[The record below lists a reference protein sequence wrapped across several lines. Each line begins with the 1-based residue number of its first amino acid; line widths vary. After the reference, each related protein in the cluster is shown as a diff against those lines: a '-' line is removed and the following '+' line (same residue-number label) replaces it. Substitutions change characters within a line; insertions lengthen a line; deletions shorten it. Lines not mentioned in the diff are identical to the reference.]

1 MCGICGVI
9 KQENK
14 PVDREFL
21 KKITGAIVHRG
32 PDEDGYFLFNNV
44 GMGIRRLSIIDVLGG
59 HQPIHNEENSIVVI
73 CNGEIYNYIEL
84 KDRLVKQGHIFKTN
98 SDVEVIVHLYEDKGE
113 DFVDELRGMFA
124 VAIYDLNKKKLVLAR
139 DRLGIKPLFY
149 YFKNGLFLFGSEI
162 KAIKQYPGMQNHVSL
177 TAVSDY
183 LTYLYVPGPDTIFED
198 IYKLPPACLLI
209 FEKDKINIKQYWEL
223 DYRKN
228 KRQDEAYYV
237 ENLRSLLTETIRM
250 HLMSEVPLGAF
261 LSGGMDSSAIVALM
275 SEVSGQAIKT
285 FSVGFNAKGFDELEY
300 ARLVAKEF
308 GTEHHEINLD
318 PDIIKLL
325 PALVAHFDEPFA
337 DSSLI
342 PTYLISE
349 FARKKVTVCLSGDG
363 GDELFA
369 GYSWTRR
376 QKFINDYKNLPRIA
390 REIIKRI
397 LLSQDYQPDR
407 RNTLLDKIARF
418 VYDSE
423 LSLEDSFLRRRTCFS
438 QKMKSSLFTENILGS
453 LGSYQSASRILGL
466 FSKNF
471 IDNDIEKLLFV
482 DTKTYLPDDC
492 LCKVDMM
499 SMKNSLE
506 VRVPFLDHKVVEFV
520 SSIPLEFK
528 LKGRISKYVLKKTLK
543 GVLPQ
548 QILKQRKLGFTIPL
562 NSWFRSQL
570 KNNAKEILLAN
581 DSNSRSFFSMP
592 FVEWMLKEHFE
603 NRQDFGAQIFAL
615 LVFKLWLRKQE
626 I

>member
-337 DSSLI
+337 
-342 PTYLISE
+342 
-349 FARKKVTVCLSGDG
+349 
-363 GDELFA
+363 
-369 GYSWTRR
+369 
-376 QKFINDYKNLPRIA
+376 
-390 REIIKRI
+390 IIKR
-397 LLSQDYQPDR
+397 
-407 RNTLLDKIARF
+407 
-418 VYDSE
+418 
-423 LSLEDSFLRRRTCFS
+423 
-438 QKMKSSLFTENILGS
+438 
-453 LGSYQSASRILGL
+453 
-466 FSKNF
+466 
-471 IDNDIEKLLFV
+471 
-482 DTKTYLPDDC
+482 
-492 LCKVDMM
+492 
-499 SMKNSLE
+499 NS
-506 VRVPFLDHKVVEFV
+506 
-520 SSIPLEFK
+520 
-528 LKGRISKYVLKKTLK
+528 T
-543 GVLPQ
+543 
-548 QILKQRKLGFTIPL
+548 
-562 NSWFRSQL
+562 
-570 KNNAKEILLAN
+570 A
-581 DSNSRSFFSMP
+581 
-592 FVEWMLKEHFE
+592 
-603 NRQDFGAQIFAL
+603 
-615 LVFKLWLRKQE
+615 
-626 I
+626 

>member
-1 MCGICGVI
+1 M
-9 KQENK
+9 
-14 PVDREFL
+14 
-21 KKITGAIVHRG
+21 
-32 PDEDGYFLFNNV
+32 
-44 GMGIRRLSIIDVLGG
+44 
-59 HQPIHNEENSIVVI
+59 
-73 CNGEIYNYIEL
+73 
-84 KDRLVKQGHIFKTN
+84 
-98 SDVEVIVHLYEDKGE
+98 
-113 DFVDELRGMFA
+113 
-124 VAIYDLNKKKLVLAR
+124 
-139 DRLGIKPLFY
+139 
-149 YFKNGLFLFGSEI
+149 
-162 KAIKQYPGMQNHVSL
+162 
-177 TAVSDY
+177 
-183 LTYLYVPGPDTIFED
+183 
-198 IYKLPPACLLI
+198 
-209 FEKDKINIKQYWEL
+209 
-223 DYRKN
+223 
-228 KRQDEAYYV
+228 
-237 ENLRSLLTETIRM
+237 
-250 HLMSEVPLGAF
+250 
-261 LSGGMDSSAIVALM
+261 
-275 SEVSGQAIKT
+275 
-285 FSVGFNAKGFDELEY
+285 
-300 ARLVAKEF
+300 
-308 GTEHHEINLD
+308 
-318 PDIIKLL
+318 
-325 PALVAHFDEPFA
+325 
-337 DSSLI
+337 
-342 PTYLISE
+342 
-349 FARKKVTVCLSGDG
+349 
-363 GDELFA
+363 
-369 GYSWTRR
+369 
-376 QKFINDYKNLPRIA
+376 
-390 REIIKRI
+390 
-397 LLSQDYQPDR
+397 SQDYQPDR